1 LEKWNS
7 QTSNKDKYEM
17 ISLSMDMLMDENL
30 YPSGR
35 QVRVWV
41 STTHTRIS
49 IGKIYSHHIA
59 IYHVIKVVL
68 PKKNTSP
75 VKLRKHMFYYI
86 LS

>member
-1 LEKWNS
+1 
-7 QTSNKDKYEM
+7 M

-68 PKKNTSP
+68 PKK
-75 VKLRKHMFYYI
+75 I
-86 LS
+86 LLLLSYVNICFIIF